1 MLSKSHL
8 PEQDRFPLYDDRP
21 LIFGRS
27 KKLCHIVLSSPKV
40 SRQHCKIF
48 VRMRDETPAIMLLS
62 NNYIEVNDERYD
74 ILTPSTWSPL
84 RLHVAISGYRRTT
97 CARAE
102 TAPEPCHSSTRTS
115 SGSEVKP

>member
-1 MLSKSHL
+1 MLSKNHL
-8 PEQDRFPLYDDRP
+8 PEQDRFQLYDDRP

-27 KKLCHIVLSSPKV
+27 KKLCHVVLSSPKV

-48 VRMRDETPAIMLLS
+48 VRMRDETPGIMLLS
-62 NNYIEVNDERYD
+62 NNYVEINDERYD
-74 ILTPSTWSPL
+74 IRAHSTCSAL

-102 TAPEPCHSSTRTS
+102 TAPGPCHSSTRMS
-115 SGSEVKP
+115 FGSEGNP